1 MAPAL
6 YGVLFGI
13 AFFVFGRLV
22 PQPMG
27 AVILWSAIAIQLS
40 LGAGICWRRTGLP
53 FASVAMFHGS
63 VMSVCLVVLALM
75 GQPFP
80 NLAPGS
86 WVFFA
91 GGALVGP
98 VLFLVESRVN
108 RVKWAEW
115 GRYMEHKSVWD
126 ILTGR
131 HIPDLRDAKR
141 AIERIER

>member
-86 WVFFA
+86 
-91 GGALVGP
+91 
-98 VLFLVESRVN
+98 RVN